1 MESMPQYVRLESRTA
16 QVIAALCVFVLAV
29 SFTDSARAQEQVTVI
44 RGGTLIDG
52 NGGAPLQDASIVIE
66 GNRIARISSGQ
77 RTDYPASA
85 KVIDA
90 RGKYILPGL
99 WDTHT
104 HFRDWFAELLITNGV
119 TSVLSYGGGVWLDI
133 QAEGIANGKIYGPR
147 FFRSKQPIGA
157 IYQMTDED
165 RIASVIPASEEEVI
179 LQVEELI
186 EAGSKVIKVYTP
198 VTPEYLAVI
207 TQVAHAAG
215 LPVSGHIGIGAR
227 EATLAGIDNLSHATG
242 IAVDVLTPADLAKVP
257 DMRVIDTGRI
267 GVKFPSIG
275 RPWDKT
281 TERWGPNKDL
291 IEYPLFIE
299 DPRRL
304 MMFGLMDRELA
315 QGLIELLVE
324 NDVFIEGALGYI
336 FRNVHDRVEEYR
348 EEDRRLLADPNLNYI
363 PERYRDNIL
372 DYSILENIRPDELV
386 LMKKGYRNFQWFF
399 KAFVDA
405 GGKIDIGQDT
415 SSSYHATTLPGVAVA
430 REMELLVDAGIS
442 PMQAIQAA
450 TKWPAEMLR
459 QNSDLGTLEEGKLA
473 DLIVVNGNPL
483 QDIAAVKDLHLVM
496 KDGEVM
502 QTGYHYGYKNPIPE
516 DREFQLQFPDWTPS
530 EIPTRIRSISPR
542 VAQEGSDSFQLTVR
556 GHEFTTSSV
565 IQFDGETLPTTYIN
579 SAELR
584 TNVPARLVTRVG
596 TYAVRVH
603 NRPPGWGTT
612 NKANFFV
619 KFK

>member
-1 MESMPQYVRLESRTA
+1 MKSMRQSVRLESTA
-16 QVIAALCVFVLAV
+16 LQMIATLCVFVVTVV
-29 SFTDSARAQEQVTVI
+29 SGHTADAQERVTVI
-44 RGGTLIDG
+44 HGGTLIDG
-52 NGGAPLQDASIVIE
+52 NGGAPIRDASIVIE
-66 GNRIARISSGQ
+66 GNRIARITSGRRQ
-77 RTDYPASA
+77 DFPASA

-90 RGKYILPGL
+90 EGKYILPGL

-133 QAEGIANGKIYGPR
+133 QAEGIAKGKIYGPR
-147 FFRSKQPIGA
+147 FFRSKNPIGP
-157 IYQMTDED
+157 IYQVRDAAM
-165 RIASVIPASEEEVI
+165 IASRIPASEEEIIV
-179 LQVEELI
+179 QVEELI
-186 EAGSKVIKVYTP
+186 KAGSRIIKVYTP
-198 VTPEYLAVI
+198 VTAEQLEVI
-207 TQVAHAAG
+207 TQIAHMADI
-215 LPVSGHIGIGAR
+215 PVSGHIGIGAK
-227 EATLAGIDNLSHATG
+227 AAALAGIDNLAHATG

-267 GVKFPSIG
+267 GVTFPKIG
-275 RPWDKT
+275 SPWDGT

-315 QGLIELLVE
+315 QDLIQVLVD

-348 EEDRRLLADPNLNYI
+348 AEDRRLLADSNLHYI
-363 PERYRDNIL
+363 PERYRDNIV
-372 DYSILENIRPDELV
+372 DYSILNNVRPDELA
-386 LMKKGYRNFQWFF
+386 LMKKGYRNFQWFS
-399 KAFVDA
+399 KTFVDA

-415 SSSYHATTLPGVAVA
+415 SSSYHATTMPGVAVS
-430 REMELLVDAGIS
+430 REMQLLVDAGIS

-450 TKWPAEMLR
+450 TKWPAELLR
-459 QNSDLGTLEEGKLA
+459 QSSDLGTVEEGKLA
-473 DLIVVNGNPL
+473 DLIVINADPL
-483 QDIAAVKDLHLVM
+483 QDITAVKDIHVVM

-502 QTGYHYGYKNPIPE
+502 RRGYHYGYKNPIPE
-516 DREFQLQFPDWTPS
+516 DREFQLRFPDWTPS
-530 EIPTRIRSISPR
+530 EVPTRIRSISPR
-542 VAQEGSDSFQLTVR
+542 VVEEGSDSFALTVR
-556 GHEFTTSSV
+556 GVDFTTSSV
-565 IQFDGETLPTTYIN
+565 VQFDGETLATTYIN
-579 SAELR
+579 SSELR
-584 TNVPARLVTRVG
+584 TTVPAEFVTRVG
-596 TYAVRVH
+596 TYPVRVH